1 MSEVVG
7 PEQVLLRAL
16 ARINAYAQRA
26 PLSVAYSKLAVNSGL
41 QMDLESALHFEQ
53 QITATLFMTHDRKEG
68 MAAFLEKRAPQFKG
82 E

>member
-1 MSEVVG
+1 MS
-7 PEQVLLRAL
+7 RAL
-16 ARINAYAQRA
+16 ARISAYAQRA

-41 QMDLESALHFEQ
+41 QMDLESALHYER

-68 MAAFLEKRAPQFKG
+68 TAAFLEKRAPQFKG